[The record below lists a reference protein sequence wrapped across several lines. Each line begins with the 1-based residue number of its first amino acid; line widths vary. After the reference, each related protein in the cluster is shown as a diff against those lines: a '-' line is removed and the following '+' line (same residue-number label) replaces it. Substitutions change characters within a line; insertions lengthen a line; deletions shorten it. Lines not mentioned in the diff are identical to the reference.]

1 LRLDAHQYF
10 TPEHTPEHFDS
21 ILKRNRFA
29 GSIAV
34 ARSAQDT
41 TRLLEIAMRFD
52 FVRGVIASGELEEIR
67 GWRAHPKLRGVA
79 GLPSWPAGVF
89 EQIAAWGL
97 PVELEQ
103 LPLALEL
110 GRRAPSLRVAIV
122 HLGLP
127 EECADWERAIAE
139 AARNPRVVAK
149 ASGLIT
155 HGPRPWNAVRFRP
168 WVRHALAVFGRE
180 RLMFGSDWPHTL
192 PDNVW
197 KEALAA
203 FTQAIG
209 AQSME
214 TREWLLGGAAA
225 RFYGIDADC

>member
-1 LRLDAHQYF
+1 MRLDAHQRF
-10 TPEHTPEHFDS
+10 TPEHTPEHFAP
-21 ILKRNRFA
+21 ILKRNRFD
-29 GSIAV
+29 GSLAV
-34 ARSAQDT
+34 AASAWNT
-41 TRLLEIAMRFD
+41 ARLLEIADRFD
-52 FVRGVIASGELEEIR
+52 FVRGVVAWGELEDIR
-67 GWRAHPKLRGVA
+67 TWRAHPKLRGVV
-79 GLPSWPAGVF
+79 GLPSWPVTVF

-97 PVELEQ
+97 PVELED
-103 LPLALEL
+103 LPLAIEL

-127 EECADWERAIAE
+127 EECADWERVMEE
-139 AARNPRVVAK
+139 AARNPLFASK

-155 HGPRPWNAVRFRP
+155 HGPKPWNAARFRP
-168 WVRHALAVFGRE
+168 WVRHALAVFGPE
-180 RLMFGSDWPHTL
+180 RVMFGSDWPRTL
-192 PDNVW
+192 PDNIW

-225 RFYGIDADC
+225 RFYGI